1 MSFSKTKILIF
12 DTSQIFYKYFKKT
25 IPNCEF
31 QLFSEYNIKE
41 DLDECAAAIFIID
54 NMLEFV
60 EFLKVYKTNIPK
72 IVGCYE
78 KGFFVRRLEIEQSCG
93 IKIIDMSGTKMDIGD
108 QIKFC
113 LEEIQLK
120 TKKVIYND

>member
-41 DLDECAAAIFIID
+41 DLEECAAAIFIID

-60 EFLKVYKTNIPK
+60 EFLKVYKT
-72 IVGCYE
+72 